1 MSAHVLVTGVMYRQ
15 AEQRTSKTGK
25 AFVTA
30 TLRCKSEAAAS
41 EWWKV
46 VCFSESA
53 CAELLRLSDG
63 DSLSAQ
69 GALKLDTYEKDGST
83 FINRTVIADAVLALR
98 APPRERKRPEEAPR
112 RPAQAAGRR
121 SSHGMG
127 YHGTD
132 APAPDLNDDLPF

>member
-1 MSAHVLVTGVMYRQ
+1 MSAFVLFTGVMYRH
-15 AEQRTSKTGK
+15 AEQRTSKNGK

-30 TLRCKSEAAAS
+30 TIRCKSEAAAS
-41 EWWKV
+41 EWWKILT
-46 VCFSESA
+46 FSESA
-53 CAELLRLSDG
+53 GTELLRLGDG
-63 DSLSAQ
+63 DSVSVQ
-69 GALKLDTYEKDGST
+69 GSLKLELFEKDGAQLIS
-83 FINRTVIADAVLALR
+83 RTVFADSVLALR

-132 APAPDLNDDLPF
+132 APAPDLNDDVPF